1 MFITLLCFG
10 ESLAAKCVSLSN
22 PPCYVKLI
30 LIDVNFNEPLSYPS
44 VVSMNKCSGSCN
56 TIGDPNAKVC
66 VPNKVKNIKTHLT

>member
-1 MFITLLCFG
+1 MFITLLSFG
-10 ESLAAKCVSLSN
+10 ESLTAKCVSLNN
-22 PPCYVKLI
+22 PPCCVKLT

-56 TIGDPNAKVC
+56 TIGDPYAQVY